1 MPKIIED
8 EKIFHAVMQVVSER
22 GYASA
27 TTKQMANAAHVSEVT
42 LFRKYANKAQLVKQ
56 ALASIVEQTDF
67 VAATQ
72 YTGDVTADL
81 LRVLQSYQN
90 SAVKQGPL
98 IFILL
103 SEMPRFPELEDLLDI
118 PYRIYTH
125 IGSLLARYQ
134 SEGVMQQE
142 PPLHAAAA
150 LLGPLMFTAMMRS
163 ALPHIDVPLLDL
175 QSHLTR
181 YLDGRRVEK

>member
-72 YTGDVTADL
+72 YTG
-81 LRVLQSYQN
+81 RCQ
-90 SAVKQGPL
+90 P
-98 IFILL
+98 
-103 SEMPRFPELEDLLDI
+103 
-118 PYRIYTH
+118 RIYCGCFSP
-125 IGSLLARYQ
+125 IKIRLLNR
-134 SEGVMQQE
+134 G
-142 PPLHAAAA
+142 H
-150 LLGPLMFTAMMRS
+150 
-163 ALPHIDVPLLDL
+163 
-175 QSHLTR
+175 
-181 YLDGRRVEK
+181 